1 MDAIHTQSP
10 NNQALFVGFILVYVC
25 EFPATDAWEF
35 LHDFNP
41 TLESNTATFWKM
53 RIDLFGH
60 RF

>member
-41 TLESNTATFWKM
+41 RLNPILQLLGK
-53 RIDLFGH
+53 
-60 RF
+60 